1 MVRRRRDEP
10 LWPFA
15 LLCCVLFGGV
25 GAVVVITRPFRA
37 VEEAPAGDAA
47 IEGGSAD
54 DGPLEEMS
62 AEGTPAEEVPVAEVA
77 GGDAPVDDVSA
88 EEPPAE
94 GAPAPAEPG
103 PRLPTPEDRIR
114 IEVLN
119 GGGVPGVAGAA
130 TDILRRKGFDV
141 VYFGNESPFGRDSSV
156 ILDRTGVEGAVGAI
170 SEELGI
176 GISRAESDTTRL
188 VDVTVLLGTDWQPPL
203 EVPRGTS
210 IDTTEPSD
218 VGEDGSAIGRPWSW
232 RNLLRLIEGV
242 L

>member
-15 LLCCVLFGGV
+15 VLCCVLFAGV

-37 VEEAPAGDAA
+37 VEEAPAGDTAL
-47 IEGGSAD
+47 EGGSAD
-54 DGPLEEMS
+54 DVPLEEVS
-62 AEGTPAEEVPVAEVA
+62 AEETPAEEVPVAEVA
-77 GGDAPVDDVSA
+77 LGNGPVGDVSA
-88 EEPPAE
+88 EEPPPE
-94 GAPAPAEPG
+94 GAPAPAESG
-103 PRLPTPEDRIR
+103 PRLPTPDDRIR
-114 IEVLN
+114 VEVLN

-141 VYFGNESPFGRDSSV
+141 VYFGNESLFGRDSSV
-156 ILDRTGVEGAVGAI
+156 VLDRTGVEGAVEAI
-170 SEELGI
+170 SKELGI
-176 GISRAESDTTRL
+176 GASRAESDATRL
-188 VDVTVLLGTDWQPPL
+188 VDVTVFLGTDWQSPL
-203 EVPRGTS
+203 EVPRGTN
-210 IDTTEPSD
+210 IDGTESSD